1 MPISN
6 KLRVRHEEEYIC
18 MQIICEGVQ
27 SIQSGENP
35 KLIEDK
41 LIHLLPNYKREK
53 IAGSDEESGGKG
65 KGKGKAKKGK
75 AKKEE

>member
-1 MPISN
+1 
-6 KLRVRHEEEYIC
+6 

-65 KGKGKAKKGK
+65 KGKAKKGK